1 MDKTIS
7 ISLGGFSF
15 ILDEIAYNKLK
26 IYLEDVKKSL
36 RGTDGIEDI
45 IEDVE
50 IRISELFRER
60 IQYREVV
67 SEGDVDAVI
76 EIMGHPDQYIY
87 EDEDLRSNESSHHKS
102 QNNQSSLGG
111 QYGTK
116 KRLYRDPDDTIISGL
131 SSGLAHYLGVDPWFI
146 RAIWLV
152 LGILGVFTKGVSL
165 LFVLFC
171 YFILLIFVQKART
184 TSQKLQMYGQPA
196 NIDTL
201 KKNVEQASEAVL
213 SGGKE
218 LSNRLGGVFE
228 LFGRIIL
235 WFLGFIILVVGLSFI
250 IGGFFLIFTSWTDI
264 PTELFGYLVEE
275 KWMSLAAKILGGILV
290 IIPGVLLT
298 ILGVKCFWNKA
309 RVSKSII
316 ISSIV
321 IWFIALLGFA
331 AITLN
336 TISKFRNSVDV
347 TDEKVF
353 NIPSDT
359 LNIDFKKENGKSFA
373 YKSFNN
379 LDQLIDEKGNLVISK
394 REEFEIEESDDNN
407 FHLEIKYSSKG
418 GTAVESKRNLD
429 AIRYNY
435 SIDGNN
441 LILDE
446 FLKVSKTGKFRDQD
460 VDVKLFVPKNK
471 ILLIKNADYV
481 RINTRNYDSDNLYDL
496 KNNSI
501 KFNGKKFVCLDC
513 NNNESSEDEGYNI
526 NIKDD
531 KDSAK
536 VIIDKHGIRVQNGQN
551 SVGVGHIKNTSQQI
565 NYKDDTDSININYG
579 SNSKDR

>member
-67 SEGDVDAVI
+67 SESDVDAVI

-87 EDEDLRSNESSHHKS
+87 EDEDSGSNESNYYKS
-102 QNNQSSLGG
+102 ENNQSFGG
-111 QYGTK
+111 QQTGK
-116 KRLYRDPDDTIISGL
+116 KRLFRDPDDSIISGL

-213 SGGKE
+213 TGGKE

-235 WFLGFIILVVGLSFI
+235 WFLGFIILAVGLGFI
-250 IGGFFLIFTSWTDI
+250 TGGFFLIFTTWTDI

-321 IWFIALLGFA
+321 IWFITLLGIA
-331 AITLN
+331 AIFLN
-336 TISKFRNSVDV
+336 TMSKFRNSVDV
-347 TDEKVF
+347 SDEKVF
-353 NIPSDT
+353 NIASDT
-359 LNIDFKKENGKSFA
+359 LNIDFRKEDGKSFA

-435 SIDGNN
+435 SINGNN

-446 FLKVSKTGKFRDQD
+446 FLKISKTGKFRDQE
-460 VDVKLFVPKNK
+460 VDVKLLVPKNK
-471 ILLIKNADYV
+471 ILFIKNADYV
-481 RINTRNYDSDNLYDL
+481 RINNGNYDSDNLYDL

-513 NNNESSEDEGYNI
+513 NNNESSEDEDYNI
-526 NIKDD
+526 NIKDG

-536 VIIDKHGIRVQNGQN
+536 VIIDKNGIRVQNGQK
-551 SVGVGHIKNTSQQI
+551 SVGVGYIKNTNKQI

-579 SNSKDR
+579 SNSKNR